1 MDLSEISKREAEV
14 LAAVGG
20 HLSNAQIAGRLGISV
35 RTVESHVA
43 ALLRKLDAADRHAL
57 AALAER
63 ARTGRFVGLPA
74 SRTSFVGRGADVA
87 AVEAALDESRLVT
100 VVGPGGVGKTRLA
113 AAVAERATSRF
124 PAGGAFVDLVPVRT
138 AAVAGAV
145 GQAVADAL
153 DVTEGPTQS
162 VERAVFERLRL
173 GRPLLVLDNCEHVID
188 EVSALTEQILAACP
202 QVTVLATSRQ
212 RLGVTGE
219 RLVHV
224 RPLGGS
230 ELERLFRDR
239 AGAADPGFAASP
251 TAVADVCA
259 RLDGLP
265 LAVELAAARVAA
277 LGVGGLL
284 TGLDDQLRLLA
295 GGRGVHARHHSL
307 RKLIGWSYDL
317 LDGDERRAFRR
328 LSAFVGVFELDAAA
342 ALSPQ
347 VPRAEVADLL
357 GRLVDQNLV
366 VRTGPGWR
374 LLDTIRAFGLAQAS
388 AVGEQDAIRERYLR
402 WAFATAAD
410 LETRLD
416 ADWRSAFDGVGDD
429 LRAAAIAVGSDPAAH
444 GFLRTLAHLTF
455 AAGRFVEA
463 RTLHQAAARCADG
476 IERGQDLR
484 AGAYTALVVADDRAA
499 TELMRQAVEA
509 AGTADLCAEAVV
521 VGVRYDFG
529 PIGSPTD
536 VQARLVAEARKAAD
550 ANPGDLRLA
559 ALVAMAEGWHE
570 GHGWMV
576 DLGRARHAVEL
587 ARAAGDPLVLLAA
600 MDALGNAL
608 DGAGANRESHRLA
621 GERLRIATTLPRHD
635 PAAVA
640 EIVDAFHVAPRA
652 ALGAGDLPAAL
663 ALARRAPA
671 DDPIGGHPY
680 LQAPRLVRVLALTG
694 DFDEALSRAE
704 TLWAAW
710 RRDGDP
716 SMPWMNSALALAG
729 MIEGLRGDPAGL
741 RRRRERALTVAA
753 GSPVE
758 AACLVFADV
767 RVAVHCGRYDDAAD
781 QVGRAFAPFSDQRWA
796 GYARVAGAELA
807 VMAGLPGAD
816 GRIIAA
822 EPYAAEND
830 WAAAC
835 LARVR
840 GRLGDRAALVDAVNR
855 WERLDARFER
865 AATLAL
871 LPDRADEGRAE
882 LAALGCP
889 LGRV

>member
-1 MDLSEISKREAEV
+1 MLS
-14 LAAVGG
+14 AVGR
-20 HLSNAQIAGRLGISV
+20 HLSNAQIASRLRISV
-35 RTVESHVA
+35 RTVESHVS

-57 AALAER
+57 AAVAEQ

-74 SRTSFVGRGADVA
+74 SRTTFVGRAAEVA
-87 AVEAALDESRLVT
+87 AVESALDKSRLVT

-113 AAVAERATSRF
+113 AAVAERAESRF

-138 AAVAGAV
+138 AAVAGSV
-145 GQAVADAL
+145 VQAVADAL

-188 EVSALTEQILAACP
+188 EVSALTEQVLTACP
-202 QVTVLATSRQ
+202 QATVLATSRQ

-224 RPLGGS
+224 RPLVGT
-230 ELERLFRDR
+230 ELEQLFRDR
-239 AGAADPGFAASP
+239 ASAADPGFATLPAV
-251 TAVADVCA
+251 VADVCA

-277 LGVGGLL
+277 LGADGLL
-284 TGLDDQLRLLA
+284 AGLDDQLRLLA

-307 RKLIGWSYDL
+307 RELIGWSYDL
-317 LDGDERRAFRR
+317 LDEDERTAFRR
-328 LSAFVGVFELDAAA
+328 LSAFVGVFDLDAAA
-342 ALSPQ
+342 ALSPGLA
-347 VPRAEVADLL
+347 RAEVADLL

-374 LLDTIRAFGLAQAS
+374 LLDTIRAFGLSQAS
-388 AVGEQDAIRERYLR
+388 AVGEQDAIRERYLL

-410 LETRLD
+410 LESRLD
-416 ADWRSAFDGVGDD
+416 ADWRSAFDGVADD

-444 GFLRTLAHLTF
+444 GFLRALAHLTF

-463 RTLHQAAARCADG
+463 RTLYQAAARCATG
-476 IERGQDLR
+476 IEQGQDLR
-484 AGAYTALVVADDRAA
+484 AGAYAALAVADDRAA

-509 AGTADLCAEAVV
+509 AGTADLRAEAVV
-521 VGVRYDFG
+521 VGVRYNFG
-529 PIGSPTD
+529 PIELPTD
-536 VQARLVAEARKAAD
+536 DQARLLAEARKTAD
-550 ANPGDLRLA
+550 ANPGDQRLA
-559 ALVAMAEGWHE
+559 ALVAMATAWHE
-570 GHGWMV
+570 GHGWMA
-576 DLGRARHAVEL
+576 DLGRAREAVKL

-608 DGAGANRESHRLA
+608 DRAGAIREAHRLA
-621 GERLRIATTLPRHD
+621 GERLRIATALPRHD

-663 ALARRAPA
+663 ALARQAHA

-710 RRDGDP
+710 RRDGNP
-716 SMPWMNSALALAG
+716 SMPWMTSALALAG
-729 MIEGLRGDPAGL
+729 MIHGLRGDPTGQQ
-741 RRRRERALTVAA
+741 RWRERALTVAA
-753 GSPVE
+753 GSPVV
-758 AACLVFADV
+758 AACLAFADA
-767 RVAVHCGRYDDAAD
+767 RVALHCGQYDDAVD
-781 QVGRAFAPFSDQRWA
+781 QVGRAFAPFSDQRWV
-796 GYARVAGAELA
+796 GYARVVGAELA
-807 VMAGLPGAD
+807 VMADLPDAGY
-816 GRIIAA
+816 RIIAA
-822 EPYAAEND
+822 EPYAAESD

-840 GRLGDRAALVDAVNR
+840 GRLGDHAALADAVEQ
-855 WERLDARFER
+855 WYRLGARFER

-882 LAALGCP
+882 LAALGC
-889 LGRV
+889 R